1 MRPDDFLHLFI
12 DRKIPHRI
20 LPCFFGM
27 GKAVHLEHIYKKPGI
42 MPVIQ
47 IIIVKKSACQ
57 KHIEVAARLEDL
69 IEFIRGR
76 RNVKTMRKDRDL
88 AMGQVVFHL
97 PDSVIFNKSGQAGMQ
112 FHRFFFAQFHL
123 LIIQCYNIFMR
134 ENIVELSCGEKQIYL
149 VKTAHVSKSSVE
161 DVNACVNEIDP
172 DSICIELDEQ
182 RYQKLKDPE
191 AWRETDIVKI
201 IKDKQVGFLMVNL
214 ILSSFQKRMASSLG
228 STSGAEMIEGIR
240 LAEEKH
246 KNLVLADRPI
256 KTTFSRIW
264 AKLQGKEKVKLLTA
278 IIGSIFEDEEISE
291 EDLAKLK
298 EADALEAALLD
309 ISKEFPTVKEV
320 LVDERDKYL
329 AQKIKTA
336 PGNKVVAIIGAA
348 HAAGIARHIEED
360 TDLKAL
366 ETVEKKKGL
375 SSYIKYLIPAILV
388 LMIAITI
395 FNNRDL
401 GLSQIRSW
409 ILWNGSLS
417 ALGVLLALGH
427 PLSILTAFVMSPITS
442 LNPLLAAGW
451 FAGLVEAYLR
461 KPKVKD
467 FEDLSEDTASFK
479 GFWKNRV
486 TRTLM
491 VVIFANLFS
500 SIGTLISGIDVVA
513 KFIESL

>member
-1 MRPDDFLHLFI
+1 MLL
-12 DRKIPHRI
+12 
-20 LPCFFGM
+20 GWN
-27 GKAVHLEHIYKKPGI
+27 GI
-42 MPVIQ
+42 
-47 IIIVKKSACQ
+47 
-57 KHIEVAARLEDL
+57 
-69 IEFIRGR
+69 
-76 RNVKTMRKDRDL
+76 
-88 AMGQVVFHL
+88 
-97 PDSVIFNKSGQAGMQ
+97 
-112 FHRFFFAQFHL
+112 
-123 LIIQCYNIFMR
+123 
-134 ENIVELSCGEKQIYL
+134 
-149 VKTAHVSKSSVE
+149 
-161 DVNACVNEIDP
+161 
-172 DSICIELDEQ
+172 
-182 RYQKLKDPE
+182 
-191 AWRETDIVKI
+191 
-201 IKDKQVGFLMVNL
+201 
-214 ILSSFQKRMASSLG
+214 
-228 STSGAEMIEGIR
+228 
-240 LAEEKH
+240 
-246 KNLVLADRPI
+246 
-256 KTTFSRIW
+256 
-264 AKLQGKEKVKLLTA
+264 A
-278 IIGSIFEDEEISE
+278 IIGSIFEDEAISV

-298 EADALEAALLD
+298 EADALEAALLY

-320 LVDERDKYL
+320 LVDERDRYL

-348 HAAGIARHIEED
+348 HAAGIARHIKED
-360 TDLKAL
+360 TDLKTL
-366 ETVEKKKGL
+366 EVVEKKKGFA
-375 SSYIKYLIPAILV
+375 SYIKYLIPAILV

-451 FAGLVEAYLR
+451 FAGLIEAYLR